1 MRGVVLSGGFGSR
14 LAPLTEAINKH
25 CLPVGREPMLFHP
38 IRRLVEAGITEI
50 LVVTGGNNPDG
61 FLSLLKNGN
70 CPPHADLGV
79 ETLYYAYQEGAGG
92 IAEAL
97 KLAQKFVGDDPFAV
111 VLGDNI
117 FTGDLKPHVDSYL
130 KLDPCNTN
138 QAKVFLYEVDDPERF
153 GCPVI
158 EDGKIINII
167 EKPKKAPSNYAVV
180 GIYFYPPS
188 IFTEVLG
195 GLEPSIRGEL
205 EITDCNNHYLEKGRL
220 LHGVLDGK
228 WTDAGT
234 WPSYEEANKVIAEY
248 NSK

>member
-1 MRGVVLSGGFGSR
+1 MRGVILAGGFGSR

-61 FLSLLKNGN
+61 FLTLLKNGN

-97 KLAQKFVGDDPFAV
+97 KLAEKFVGDEEFAV

-117 FTGDLKPHVDSYL
+117 FTGDLKPHIDSYL
-130 KLDPCNTN
+130 ALAPGETDK
-138 QAKVFLYEVDDPERF
+138 AKIFLYEVEDPERF
-153 GCPVI
+153 GCPAI
-158 EDGKIINII
+158 EDGKITNII
-167 EKPKKAPSNYAVV
+167 EKPVNAPSNYAVV
-180 GIYFYPPS
+180 GIYFYPS
-188 IFTEVLG
+188 SVFSLLDD
-195 GLEPSIRGEL
+195 LEPSARGEF
-205 EITDCNNHYLEKGRL
+205 EITDVNNYYLKQGKL

-234 WPSYEEANKVIAEY
+234 WPSYAEANKVIAELEQ
-248 NSK
+248 

>member
-1 MRGVVLSGGFGSR
+1 
-14 LAPLTEAINKH
+14 
-25 CLPVGREPMLFHP
+25 MLFHP
-38 IRRLVEAGITEI
+38 VRRLVEAGIDEI

-61 FLSLLKNGN
+61 FLTLLKNGN

-79 ETLYYAYQEGAGG
+79 ATLYYAYQEGAGG

-97 KLAQKFVGDDPFAV
+97 KLAEKFVGDEPFAV

-130 KLDPCNTN
+130 ESAPGTTDR
-138 QAKVFLYEVDDPERF
+138 AKILLYEVEDPERF
-153 GCPVI
+153 GCPDI
-158 EDGKIINII
+158 DENGKIIKII
-167 EKPKKAPSNYAVV
+167 EKPASPPSNYAVV

-188 IFTEVLG
+188 IFYEILDD
-195 GLEPSIRGEL
+195 LEPSSRGEY
-205 EITDCNNHYLEKGRL
+205 EITDVNNYYLKKNRL

-234 WPSYEEANKVIAEY
+234 WPSYAEANRVIEQS
-248 NSK
+248 NRCGTDENQSL